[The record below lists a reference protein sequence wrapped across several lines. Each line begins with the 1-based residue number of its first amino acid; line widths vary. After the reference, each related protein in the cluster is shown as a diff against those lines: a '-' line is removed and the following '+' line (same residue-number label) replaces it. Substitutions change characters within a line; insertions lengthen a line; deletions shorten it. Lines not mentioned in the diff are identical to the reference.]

1 MDKQVRRKILNI
13 LIAKV
18 KTKRFFAKIESGPPA
33 KTLPAATLLP
43 AAYIARSTE
52 TPVWQTGK
60 KKESTFRLALFAIV
74 RSEEELEQIKA
85 DAQDEL
91 EEALNDVIQDADF
104 EAVADYI
111 DIDNVDPG
119 PLSLANFGIPVEIE
133 PPFGAIRID
142 ASVIFDYTAL
152 T

>member
-1 MDKQVRRKILNI
+1 MDKGLRRKILNL

-18 KTKRFFAKIESGPPA
+18 KTKRYFALVESGPPSR
-33 KTLPAATLLP
+33 TLPSANLVP
-43 AAYIARSTE
+43 AAYIARATE
-52 TPVWQTGK
+52 TPKWQTGK
-60 KKESTFRLALFAIV
+60 KKESTFRMALFAIV
-74 RSEEELEQIKA
+74 RSEDELEQVKA

-91 EEALNDVIQDADF
+91 EEALNDVIVDADF

-142 ASVIFDYTAL
+142 ASVVFDYTAL